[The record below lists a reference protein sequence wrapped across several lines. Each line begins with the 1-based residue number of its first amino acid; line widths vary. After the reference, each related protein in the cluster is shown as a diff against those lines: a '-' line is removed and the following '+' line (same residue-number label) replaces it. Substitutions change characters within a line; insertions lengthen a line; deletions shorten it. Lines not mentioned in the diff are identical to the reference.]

1 MFSKVREIDTGKLLF
16 QILPLLKMRL
26 RKDNRGSIA
35 LEISNHHN
43 RVESILT
50 QLRYRTIRAQ

>member
-1 MFSKVREIDTGKLLF
+1 
-16 QILPLLKMRL
+16 MRL

-35 LEISNHHN
+35 LEISNHYD

-50 QLRYRTIRAQ
+50 Q